1 MIPSTP
7 PDMTDLRPEGQRTC
21 RKHVE
26 GTVTIATYGEGS
38 HRLDRQLI
46 PLLSVL
52 LLLTVLFAQPLFVS
66 TCWCALSS
74 SCNMQDVTST
84 EMSGWEEHALS

>member
-1 MIPSTP
+1 
-7 PDMTDLRPEGQRTC
+7 MTDLRPEGQRTC